1 MLMVLQNHN
10 CNTVRTRFG
19 TKREMLCCFR
29 LVLEGEPGRKLAE
42 SRKLEFS
49 EKILANKFAL

>member
-19 TKREMLCCFR
+19 TKREICCFR